1 MEDKTV
7 RNEISLLE
15 GLSIWILNFLIVMG
29 MVLEGEE

>member
-7 RNEISLLE
+7 QYEISLLE

>member
-7 RNEISLLE
+7 QNEISLLE